1 MNETIKQCEARMFNI
16 YRDYIEKYEYDGKI
30 RFILIEDLCRYP
42 EINPYDMAKAIRLDG
57 YIIVF
62 DDSTISMGMNLAK
75 RKRVYE
81 RLEENFMPNNK
92 FELFMCSM
100 GNGIVVCNKAIEEHG
115 DYKSI
120 AYISKGGNVKFYV
133 NKSYIP
139 SEDMEKIKKTAEKMR
154 NDYATKFSQ
163 LTELEQYQKILD
175 YLPLSKF
182 IAAISDKRGLT
193 EKLPELR
200 ANYFAIV

>member
-1 MNETIKQCEARMFNI
+1 M
-16 YRDYIEKYEYDGKI
+16 
-30 RFILIEDLCRYP
+30 
-42 EINPYDMAKAIRLDG
+42 
-57 YIIVF
+57 
-62 DDSTISMGMNLAK
+62 S
-75 RKRVYE
+75 
-81 RLEENFMPNNK
+81 NNK

-100 GNGIVVCNKAIEEHG
+100 GNGMVVCNKAIEEHG

-133 NKSYIP
+133 NKNSIP

-154 NDYATKFSQ
+154 NDYEAKFSQ

-182 IAAISDKRGLT
+182 IAAISDKRELT

-200 ANYFAIV
+200 ANYFATV